1 MGTGGAG
8 NKQAD
13 LRVPLAAQPGRGRQG
28 LLDAQQGRLLHLFI
42 IRLTSIQRHGIQSR
56 ILGQPRRASSVC
68 LGRIASRAHRAWLI
82 ALLDTPNPTRQRPCC
97 RRTILK
103 DSLQQPATTTN
114 HSHHLLNSRSRTVAH
129 LAINPPPWVQ
139 LPSATTITRRPSSR
153 NNTSNSDTVVDT
165 VPHQV
170 QPAVLPLLR
179 AIPSHHPHLRP
190 TTARDLDLLATTTV
204 LRSLRTNAHPPSHH
218 LRTLTLTVVRRYG
231 LCSWP
236 WTRSATVS

>member
-13 LRVPLAAQPGRGRQG
+13 LRAPLAAQPGRGRQG
-28 LLDAQQGRLLHLFI
+28 LLDAQRGRLLHLFI

-68 LGRIASRAHRAWLI
+68 LDRIASRAHRAWLI

-97 RRTILK
+97 RRTILR

-114 HSHHLLNSRSRTVAH
+114 HSHHLLSSRSRTVARP
-129 LAINPPPWVQ
+129 AINPPPWAQ
-139 LPSATTITRRPSSR
+139 LPSATITTRRLSSR
-153 NNTSNSDTVVDT
+153 NSDTAVDT

-179 AIPSHHPHLRP
+179 ARPSHHPHLRP

-218 LRTLTLTVVRRYG
+218 LRTLTLTVVRHYG

-236 WTRSATVS
+236 